1 VRRGTGVGLTLA
13 SCLALA
19 GAWKMGEGPAHP
31 PALGLKVVTPPST
44 PSATTASGSSSAAA
58 STSPSSSRSKTTSST
73 PRSYDGATVQ
83 TQYGDMQV
91 RVVLTGS
98 RLTDVVALR
107 LTDSSSRSVQISA
120 SAAPILRREALSAQS
135 AHIDSVSGASYTS
148 AGYIQSLQSA
158 LDAARAG

>member
-1 VRRGTGVGLTLA
+1 VRRGTGVGLTVA

-31 PALGLKVVTPPST
+31 AALGLKVVAPPPTPGT
-44 PSATTASGSSSAAA
+44 ATASGSSSSASSA
-58 STSPSSSRSKTTSST
+58 STSRSKTSSST

-120 SAAPILRREALSAQS
+120 SAAPILRREALAAQS